1 MLFGTCYNKLMV
13 SKPKQLV
20 HPFISWLRISFG
32 LLALFAIAIQLIR
45 TTQNGNSAANFFSF
59 FTIESN
65 ILAAIV
71 LLIVGFGALA
81 GAKAYRT
88 FAFIRGAATLYM
100 VMTGIVFAL
109 LLSGLEQRLQ
119 VTIPW
124 VNIVLHYIMPV
135 VMLVDWLLFPPKFR
149 FSFGQTLFWL
159 IFPLAYLVY
168 SLIRGSL
175 IGWYPYPFLDVSQI
189 GWVSVI
195 VMSVVIAIGAA
206 VLAWL
211 LSLRTR
217 YKVIERF
224 L

>member
-1 MLFGTCYNKLMV
+1 MV
-13 SKPKQLV
+13 SKPKRLV
-20 HPFISWLRISFG
+20 HPFVSWLRIGFG
-32 LLALFAIAIQLIR
+32 FLALFAIVTQLIR
-45 TTQNGNSAANFFSF
+45 TMQNGNSIANFFSF

-71 LLIVGFGALA
+71 LLTVGFGALA

-100 VMTGIVFAL
+100 VITGIVFAL

-124 VNIVLHYIMPV
+124 INIVLHYIMPV

-175 IGWYPYPFLDVSQI
+175 IGWYPYPFLDVSQV
-189 GWVSVI
+189 GWASVI
-195 VMSVVIAIGAA
+195 VMSIVIAVGAA
-206 VLAWL
+206 VLAWI

-217 YKVIERF
+217 YKVVER
-224 L
+224 